1 MLTDLV
7 IRDLKIRRRSARRRQ
22 PEMNGHHFFALRMTK
37 VRVDVVL
44 TGRRG
49 RESVFGV
56 VVDLRKYFLKF
67 LDSKLLFSR
76 ILSGD
81 STESVQVSCLHICSL
96 KYMFYAELNHVRGAA
111 RTGTARSAQRKV
123 SSASLRPGFIYFVLY
138 ELGFCRRNYQQNI
151 DLLCLSSPQ
160 SSSLFG
166 MNLFSIVSRKFR
178 SVTYLGCT
186 VILIYKKPQGNL
198 YLQCM
203 QG

>member
-1 MLTDLV
+1 
-7 IRDLKIRRRSARRRQ
+7 
-22 PEMNGHHFFALRMTK
+22 MNGHHFFALRMTK
-37 VRVDVVL
+37 VRVGVVL

-111 RTGTARSAQRKV
+111 RTGKARSAQRKV
-123 SSASLRPGFIYFVLY
+123 SSASLLGQVLFI
-138 ELGFCRRNYQQNI
+138 
-151 DLLCLSSPQ
+151 LSY
-160 SSSLFG
+160 
-166 MNLFSIVSRKFR
+166 MNSVSVAGITSK
-178 SVTYLGCT
+178 
-186 VILIYKKPQGNL
+186 ILICCASQVLNQAL
-198 YLQCM
+198 YLA
-203 QG
+203 